1 MLARIL
7 LFVLGAFGML
17 DTIMVSFISNMN
29 LGVALPAILG
39 LPLVAL
45 SIFLPRLQSAGKAG
59 HVMLVIF
66 ACGYLLL
73 ALLFAV
79 TWIIIDREANK
90 KVHSGA
96 DAVIVLGA
104 GLRGDKPMLVLR
116 LRMDTAIA
124 YLEEHPDAVA
134 ILSGGKG
141 DNERISEAEAM
152 ARYFKEKGIP
162 ASRYIKEDASTNTN
176 ENFSYSYR
184 IVRERFGADAKLA
197 FVTTDFHIF
206 RAGRVAAR
214 QGILAE
220 GIAAPDV
227 WYLSLNN
234 HLRECVAVWGYA
246 LTGRL

>member
-1 MLARIL
+1 MLVRIL
-7 LFVLGAFGML
+7 LFVLGAFGIL
-17 DTIMVSFISNMN
+17 DTILISFVSNMN

-39 LPLVAL
+39 LPLFAL
-45 SIFLPRLQSAGKAG
+45 SIFLPKLQSAGKAG
-59 HVMLVIF
+59 QIVLTVI

-73 ALLFAV
+73 VLLFAV

-90 KVHSGA
+90 KVSSGV

-116 LRMDTAIA
+116 HRMDTAIA

-141 DNERISEAEAM
+141 DNEHISEAEAM
-152 ARYFKEKGIP
+152 ARYFAQKGVP
-162 ASRYIKEDASTNTN
+162 ASRYIKEDASTNTS

-184 IVRERFGADAKLA
+184 IVKAQFGADAKLA

-214 QGILAE
+214 QGVAAE